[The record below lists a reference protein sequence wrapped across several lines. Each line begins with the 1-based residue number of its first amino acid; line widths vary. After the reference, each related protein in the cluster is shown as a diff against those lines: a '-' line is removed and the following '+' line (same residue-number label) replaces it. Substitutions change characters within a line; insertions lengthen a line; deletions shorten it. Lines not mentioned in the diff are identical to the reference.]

1 MVASLGIL
9 APTGRDAETIASIL
23 HDAKL
28 ETLILSNMAAA
39 VAALDVERIGALVVA
54 EEALE
59 TPTLATLV
67 DWIDAQPLWSDLP
80 VILLPQSRDAE
91 GPRAWITER
100 LGNVTVLERPL
111 KRLPLVFS
119 ARAALRARARQRA
132 ASQHLDELAAE
143 RAALAESDARQRE
156 SEARYRMLFNSI
168 DQGFCVIEFIDGPL
182 GPLSD
187 YMTVE
192 ANAAYER
199 HAGVSFVA
207 GRRASDVRGPDDLQ
221 SWIHVYRRVLE
232 TGEPIRFERAFEGLG
247 RYLELAA
254 FRIEPASR
262 RQVALLFQD
271 ITERKAAEAA
281 LHELNETLERRVTEA
296 LAERKVLAD
305 VVERTDTF
313 VQVVDRDLN
322 WLAVNRASADSFA
335 LAYGVRPRAGGN
347 LREVL
352 AGLPELER
360 IERGWLR
367 ALAGEEF
374 TEIREV
380 ELRSQGTRCYEIK
393 SKVLRDAE
401 GETIAAYQFVE
412 DVTQRLRDQAR
423 LAEATARVHEMAKI
437 ETLGQL
443 TGGVAHDFNNL
454 LTPIV
459 GALDMLHRRHGGDPR
474 SARLLSAALQSTER
488 ATVLVQRLLSFA
500 RRQHLEARP
509 TDIGALVE
517 GMRDLVQRSL
527 GAHIPVELVIEPE
540 LPAARVDPN
549 QLELAVLNL
558 AVNARDAMS
567 GGGTLAI
574 TVRSR
579 SLTAFEDDGLAP
591 GDYVCLAVTDQGVG
605 MDDATLRR
613 AIEPFFTTKGQGKGT
628 GLGLSMVH
636 GLAAQ
641 SGGGL
646 RLLSIPG
653 QGTTAELWLP
663 VAGVSAS
670 VVGTRNDETPV
681 QPRRARIMLVDDED
695 LVRDATAAMLVEIGH
710 EVIAFGSPT
719 AALARLRDD
728 DPIDLLITD
737 FLMPQMRGS
746 ELIVAARA
754 LLPRLPVLLITGY
767 AELSAGEAQAL
778 PRLAKPFRQVD
789 LARQVAILLAQEKVV
804 PFVARANGER

>member
-1 MVASLGIL
+1 MVACLGIL
-9 APTGRDAETIASIL
+9 APSGRDAEAIAGIL
-23 HDAKL
+23 NDAKL
-28 ETLILSNMAAA
+28 ETLILPDAAAA
-39 VAALDVERIGALVVA
+39 VAALDAARIGALVVA
-54 EEALE
+54 EEALAA
-59 TPTLATLV
+59 PMLATLV

-80 VILLPQSRDAE
+80 VILLPQSRNAE
-91 GPRAWITER
+91 GPRASITEC

-111 KRLPLVFS
+111 QRLPLVFS

-132 ASQHLDELAAE
+132 ASRHLDELAAE
-143 RAALAESDARQRE
+143 RAALAASEARQRE

-168 DQGFCVIEFIDGPL
+168 DQGFCVIEFIDGPQ
-182 GPLSD
+182 GPLTD
-187 YMTVE
+187 FVLVE

-199 HAGVSFVA
+199 HAGIPFVA
-207 GRRASDVRGPDDLQ
+207 GRRASEIRGTDDLQ
-221 SWIHVYRRVLE
+221 SWLQVYRRVLE
-232 TGEPIRFERAFEGLG
+232 TGEPIRFERRFEILN
-247 RYLELAA
+247 RYLEIAA

-271 ITERKAAEAA
+271 ITERKSAEVA

-322 WLAVNRASADSFA
+322 WLAVNRASADSFER
-335 LAYGVRPRAGGN
+335 AYGVRPRAGDN
-347 LREVL
+347 LRVAL
-352 AGLPELER
+352 TGLPEHER

-374 TEIREV
+374 TETREV
-380 ELRSQGTRCYEIK
+380 EVRNQGMRCYEIK

-527 GAHIPVELVIEPE
+527 GAHIPVELAIEPE

-558 AVNARDAMS
+558 AVNARDAMG

-574 TVRSR
+574 AVRSR
-579 SLTAFEDDGLAP
+579 SLAAFEDDGLAP

-663 VAGVSAS
+663 VAGASAS
-670 VVGTRNDETPV
+670 TVGTRNDETPV

-695 LVRDATAAMLVEIGH
+695 LVRDATAAMLVELGH

-728 DPIDLLITD
+728 EPIDLLITD

-767 AELSAGEAQAL
+767 ADLSAGEAQSL
-778 PRLAKPFRQVD
+778 PRLAKPFRQAD
-789 LARQVAILLAQEKVV
+789 LARQVAILLATEKVV

>member
-1 MVASLGIL
+1 MVSRLGIL
-9 APTGRDAETIASIL
+9 APSGEDAETIVSIL
-23 HDAKL
+23 QGTEVD
-28 ETLILSNMAAA
+28 TLIVADAAAA
-39 VAALDVERIGALVVA
+39 VAALDDARIGALVVA
-54 EEALE
+54 EEALAAAA
-59 TPTLATLV
+59 LATLV

-80 VILLPQSRDAE
+80 VILLPLGRDLEASR
-91 GPRAWITER
+91 PWIAER
-100 LGNVTVLERPL
+100 LGNVTMLERPL
-111 KRLPLVFS
+111 QPLPLMFS
-119 ARAALRARARQRA
+119 ARAALGARARQRA
-132 ASQHLDELAAE
+132 ASRHLDELAAE
-143 RAALAESDARQRE
+143 RAALAESERRLRE
-156 SEARYRMLFNSI
+156 SEARYRTLFSSI
-168 DQGFCVIEFIDGPL
+168 DQGFCVIEFIDGPE
-182 GPLSD
+182 GALSD
-187 YMTVE
+187 YVLVE

-199 HAGVSFVA
+199 HAGIPFVA
-207 GRRASDVRGPDDLQ
+207 GRRASEIEGADSQ
-221 SWIHVYRRVLE
+221 SWIPIYRHVLE
-232 TGEPIRFERAFEGLG
+232 TGEPVRFERAFDNVD

-254 FRIEPASR
+254 FRIEPAAR
-262 RQVALLFQD
+262 RQVAVLFQD
-271 ITERKAAEAA
+271 ITERKRAESA
-281 LHELNETLERRVTEA
+281 LRELNENLERRVTEA

-313 VQVVDRDLN
+313 VQVVDKDLN
-322 WLAVNRASADSFA
+322 WLAVNRASADSFER
-335 LAYGVRPRAGGN
+335 AYGVRPRTGDN
-347 LREVL
+347 LRKAL
-352 AGLPELER
+352 TGLPEQER

-367 ALAGEEF
+367 ALKGEEF

-380 ELRSQGTRCYEIK
+380 EVRGQGARCYEIK
-393 SKVLRDAE
+393 SKVLRDAQ
-401 GETIAAYQFVE
+401 GDTIAAYQFVE
-412 DVTQRLRDQAR
+412 DVTQRLHDQAR

-509 TDIGALVE
+509 TDVGGLVE

-527 GAHIPVELVIEPE
+527 GTHIPVELAIESY

-549 QLELAVLNL
+549 QLELAILNL

-567 GGGTLAI
+567 GGGTLS
-574 TVRSR
+574 VSVKSR
-579 SLTAFEDDGLAP
+579 SLATFGDDGLAP
-591 GDYVCLAVTDQGVG
+591 GDYVCLVVTDQGVG

-646 RLLSIPG
+646 RLLSAPG
-653 QGTTAELWLP
+653 EGTTAELWLP
-663 VAGVSAS
+663 VAGDAAAAI
-670 VVGTRNDETPV
+670 GARNDEAPV
-681 QPRRARIMLVDDED
+681 QPRRARILLVDDED
-695 LVRDATAAMLVEIGH
+695 LVRDATAAMLFDIGH
-710 EVIAFGSPT
+710 EVIAFGSPI
-719 AALARLRDD
+719 AALARLHDD
-728 DPIDLLITD
+728 EPVDLLITD

-778 PRLAKPFRQVD
+778 PRLAKPFRQAD
-789 LARQVAILLAQEKVV
+789 LARQVAILLGSEKVV
-804 PFVARANGER
+804 PFVPRANSER